1 MANDSRRAA
10 PSVPAL
16 ESSRSAFW
24 YAHDRL
30 VRVVASAALC
40 WGLVYLVWRIGW
52 SGHGTPLPLFV
63 VLLAAELF
71 GWISLGFYAFFAW
84 HAPRVSRSPVPERA
98 MSADVF
104 VCTYDE
110 PSSVLEPTLLAC
122 AAITSPHTTYVLDDG
137 RRPEIRELAMRFGAR
152 YLTRPDNA
160 HAKAGNINHA
170 LPLTDGE
177 LILFL
182 DADHVPLPGI
192 LDATVGYFSEPD
204 VALVQT
210 PHDFLNRDSAQHTG
224 PARHEQ
230 TLFYEVIAPGKD
242 RHNSM
247 FWCGSATV
255 VRRAALVEVGGVLT
269 DTVAEDF
276 HTTIAMHSR
285 GWRTAY
291 HNETLVQGLAPHN
304 LDGFLLQRARW
315 ARGNLAV
322 LRTRENPLTCPG
334 LTAAQ
339 RLSYSAS
346 LANYFAGL
354 QRAALLLVLTWTLL
368 SGQLPMHASFLTL
381 AMLWLPWSVLAFMAT
396 GALGRGALGPL
407 DSTRYG
413 LLTMGIH
420 LRGILALTTKRA
432 GAFKVTPKSGVEQG
446 GWRTLRSLGLVTTLG
461 VVLCISWTLRAA
473 AALGFMTLPGL
484 PTFALVITLA
494 LGAWELGCIMFVL
507 GGLALRRQVRGQY
520 RFPVELRARIART
533 ASVVS
538 VLDLSSEGLSFLS
551 PIALR
556 DGHHLSLLTRL
567 PDTTGVL
574 RDVELPVNVVSCQPF
589 DAGHYRVGC
598 RLDHVTERT
607 RELLVGYCYVIQPA
621 QQLDPISEPTRPERG
636 RDDTTRRVSE
646 EVVESRVDSVSR
658 PA

>member
-1 MANDSRRAA
+1 MSNTEARRAA
-10 PSVPAL
+10 PNVPPL
-16 ESSRSAFW
+16 QSSRSVFW
-24 YAHDRL
+24 YAHERL
-30 VRVVASAALC
+30 VRVVAAGALV

-52 SGHGTPLPLFV
+52 SGEGTPLVLFL

-71 GWISLGFYAFFAW
+71 GWISLGFYGFFAW
-84 HAPRVSRSPVPERA
+84 HAPEATRPPLPAHATSV
-98 MSADVF
+98 DVF

-110 PSSVLEPTLLAC
+110 PTNVLEPTLLAC
-122 AAITSPHTTYVLDDG
+122 ASITLPHTTYVLDDG
-137 RRPEIRELAMRFGAR
+137 RRPEVRELAMRLGAR
-152 YLTRPDNA
+152 YVTRPDNS

-182 DADHVPLPGI
+182 DADHVPRPDI
-192 LDATVGYFSEPD
+192 LDATIGYFSDPT

-242 RHNSM
+242 RHNAM
-247 FWCGSATV
+247 FWCGSATM
-255 VRRAALVEVGGVLT
+255 VRRAALVDVGGVLT

-276 HTTIAMHSR
+276 HTTIAMHAR
-285 GWRTAY
+285 GWRTRY

-322 LRTRENPLTCPG
+322 LRTRENPLTCRG
-334 LTAAQ
+334 LTGTQ

-354 QRAALLLVLTWTLL
+354 QRATLLLVLIWTLT
-368 SGQLPMHASFLTL
+368 SGQLPMRASLLTL
-381 AMLWLPWSVLAFMAT
+381 ATLWLPWSVLAFVAT
-396 GALGRGALGPL
+396 GALGRGALGAL

-432 GAFKVTPKSGVEQG
+432 GAFKVTPKNGVDQG
-446 GWRTLRSLGLVTTLG
+446 GWRALRSLGLATTLG
-461 VVLCISWTLRAA
+461 VVLAIALALRGA
-473 AALGFMTLPGL
+473 AALGLLELPEL
-484 PTFALVITLA
+484 PAFALAITLV
-494 LGAWELGCIMFVL
+494 LGAWELGCIVVVL
-507 GGLALRRQVRGQY
+507 GGIARRHQLRGQY
-520 RFPVELRARIART
+520 RFPVALQARIART
-533 ASVVS
+533 QSIVPVI
-538 VLDLSSEGLSFLS
+538 DLSTDGLSFLS

-556 DGHHLSLLTRL
+556 DGHRLALLTRL
-567 PDTTGVL
+567 PDTIGVL
-574 RDVELPVNVVSCQPF
+574 HDVELPLSVVSCGPF
-589 DAGHYRVGC
+589 DHAHYRIGC
-598 RLDHVTERT
+598 RLGTVSERA
-607 RELLVGYCYVIQPA
+607 RQLLVAYCFVIQPA
-621 QQLDPISEPTRPERG
+621 RQLGSISVPTPSDP
-636 RDDTTRRVSE
+636 
-646 EVVESRVDSVSR
+646 RVDASR
-658 PA
+658 SPAPATVEPPVDTAKHA

>member
-1 MANDSRRAA
+1 
-10 PSVPAL
+10 
-16 ESSRSAFW
+16 FW

-30 VRVVASAALC
+30 VRVVASAALA

-52 SGHGTPLPLFV
+52 SGHGTPLPLFLT
-63 VLLAAELF
+63 LLAAELF
-71 GWISLGFYAFFAW
+71 GWISFGAYAFFAW
-84 HAPRVSRSPVPERA
+84 HAPRASVHPVPGRE
-98 MSADVF
+98 MSTDVF

-122 AAITSPHTTYVLDDG
+122 AAITSPHTTYLLDDG
-137 RRPEIRELAMRFGAR
+137 RRPEIRELALRLGAR

-177 LILFL
+177 LVLFL
-182 DADHVPLPGI
+182 DADHIPRPDI
-192 LDATVGYFSEPD
+192 LEATVGYFSDED

-242 RHNSM
+242 RHNAM

-255 VRRAALVEVGGVLT
+255 VRRTALVEVGGVLT

-285 GWRTAY
+285 GWRTIY

-322 LRTRENPLTCPG
+322 LRTRENPVTCPG
-334 LTAAQ
+334 LTVTQ

-346 LANYFAGL
+346 LANYFGSL
-354 QRAALLLVLTWTLL
+354 QRAVLLLVLTWTLI
-368 SGQLPMHASFLTL
+368 SGRLPMRASFLTL
-381 AMLWLPWSVLAFMAT
+381 ATLWLPWSVLAFVAT
-396 GALGRGALGPL
+396 GALGRGALGAF

-413 LLTMGIH
+413 LLTMGIYV
-420 LRGILALTTKRA
+420 RGILALATTRT
-432 GAFKVTPKSGVEQG
+432 GAFKVTPKNGVEQG
-446 GWRTLRSLGLVTTLG
+446 GWRALRSLGLATTLG
-461 VVLCISWTLRAA
+461 VALSIALVLRGA
-473 AALGFMTLPGL
+473 AALGLLALPDL

-494 LGAWELGCIMFVL
+494 LGVWELGCILFVL
-507 GGLALRRQVRGQY
+507 GGLARRRQRRGEY
-520 RFPVELRARIART
+520 RFPVALRARIART
-533 ASVVS
+533 ATIVP
-538 VLDLSSEGLSFLS
+538 VLDLSAGGLSFQS
-551 PIALR
+551 PVAFR
-556 DGHHLSLLTRL
+556 EGHRLTLLTRL
-567 PDTTGVL
+567 PDSTGVL
-574 RDVELPVNVVSCQPF
+574 HDVDLPVDIVSCRPF
-589 DAGHYRVGC
+589 DTHYRVGC
-598 RLDHVTERT
+598 RIEHLAART
-607 RELLVGYCYVIQPA
+607 RELLIAYCYVIQPA
-621 QQLDPISEPTRPERG
+621 QQLGSSWKPTVPAEHQDPTTG
-636 RDDTTRRVSE
+636 RTPAGA
-646 EVVESRVDSVSR
+646 VDSHVDS
-658 PA
+658 ASHSA